1 MKKSDE
7 QLKLQPILAFAH
19 SILNEAIHEDDIAV
33 DATVG
38 NGHDTTFLC
47 KLVGENGK
55 VYGFDIQKVAIERTM
70 EQLKSQELHTRATL
84 FHTGHEQLL
93 QSIPP
98 ENHSK
103 IKGAIFNLGYLPKG
117 DKSIV
122 THGDTTISAVK
133 QLLSIMSEGAVI
145 ILVVYHG
152 HPEGKQERNQLIEFV
167 KKIDQKEAHVAQY
180 GFINQINH
188 PPFIIAIEKR

>member
-1 MKKSDE
+1 M
-7 QLKLQPILAFAH
+7 KLQPILTFAH
-19 SILNEAIHEDDIAV
+19 SILHEAIQDGDIAV

-55 VYGFDIQKVAIERTM
+55 VYGFDVQEIAIKRTM
-70 EQLKSQELHTRATL
+70 DQLKSQQLQTRARL

-93 QSIPP
+93 QSIPS
-98 ENHSK
+98 EDHAK
-103 IKGAIFNLGYLPKG
+103 IKGAVFNLGYLPKG

-133 QLLSIMSEGAVI
+133 QLLSIMAEGSVI

-152 HPEGKQERNQLIEFV
+152 HPEGKQEKNQLVEFV